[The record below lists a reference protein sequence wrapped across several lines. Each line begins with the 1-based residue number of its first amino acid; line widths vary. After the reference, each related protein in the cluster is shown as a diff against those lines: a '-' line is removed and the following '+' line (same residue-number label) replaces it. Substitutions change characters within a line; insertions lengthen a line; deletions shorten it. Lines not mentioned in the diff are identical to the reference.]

1 MENPPKKQRTS
12 SVHART
18 QNASATQKTKKIPI
32 GKKLMEKLPTTEIEI
47 AFTVKGNA
55 MNNYGNPISKLKM
68 TGRQFWLPKARRYVE
83 WKQKVMASLL
93 DQTRDHPARYW
104 ITRNIALLGKPLG
117 TAKDLRGH
125 MSINIFWADNTH
137 GDPENVFGSIA
148 DSVFFQDKYLDGS
161 FISQMSATKEGRV
174 DIIINLKE
182 IQQSNIIK

>member
-1 MENPPKKQRTS
+1 
-12 SVHART
+12 
-18 QNASATQKTKKIPI
+18 
-32 GKKLMEKLPTTEIEI
+32 
-47 AFTVKGNA
+47 
-55 MNNYGNPISKLKM
+55 
-68 TGRQFWLPKARRYVE
+68 
-83 WKQKVMASLL
+83 
-93 DQTRDHPARYW
+93 
-104 ITRNIALLGKPLG
+104 
-117 TAKDLRGH
+117 